1 MIIKTR
7 IKYKGEIIIL
17 KKITYRRVKERFI
30 IKKVWSLNLKTR
42 KAL

>member
-17 KKITYRRVKERFI
+17 KKITHRRVKERFI
-30 IKKVWSLNLKTR
+30 IKKV
-42 KAL
+42 